1 VQHLISELPE
11 QRLEVTVPEQQ
22 PAEIETQTPVILK
35 FMNTINKIKNYTE
48 IKIKIYYLPRNGA
61 SSTV

>member
-22 PAEIETQTPVILK
+22 PDEIETQTPFILK
-35 FMNTINKIKNYTE
+35 FMNTIKKIKKLY
-48 IKIKIYYLPRNGA
+48 
-61 SSTV
+61 